1 MGSVWWDFSN
11 CRRRSETE
19 SVFSNRLVLTCNP
32 DSHSML
38 IRAGF
43 LRQAHSGLFHMLPL
57 GQRVQKKLEA
67 LIDKH
72 MSTLNASKLDLSSI
86 SSESLWERSGRLK
99 SVGSELFRFRDRKD
113 TGYLLSP
120 THEEEITTLVTSTT
134 KSYKDL
140 PVRVYQISRK
150 YRDELRPRH
159 GLLRSREFTM
169 KDLYTFDYSSPQALS
184 TYNQVR
190 EAYAR
195 LFDELKIPYLVAE
208 ADSGDMGG
216 NLSHEFH
223 FPTAKGE
230 DHVISCTNC
239 EYVANEEL
247 ADGPVLHSESK
258 STENDIR
265 ILDEVTE
272 LSSWDG
278 ISKDRSTL
286 FTVFYLPSAL
296 SSSNPASDVADGRE
310 VNIHAIKAAFPEIDN
325 SIEDPFDLW
334 IESYLSNPADT
345 PVRPWQH
352 LNILDGSISDSVR
365 QRFADGS
372 NILSRDPTATLGF
385 SHQLNT
391 VVQHPVT
398 GKPFN
403 LLRVKNGDR
412 CPRCLEGHVKIN
424 KAIELGHTFH
434 LGSRYTKQLEGHVTV
449 PRHIINNQ
457 EADFEFLP
465 TAKDSTSDRQVVVQ
479 MGCHGIG
486 VSRMIGA
493 VADTLADKNGLNWPR
508 VMAPFE
514 AVIITNKTG
523 EKDTSD
529 VHDAIQAHASGSSD
543 IDLVLDDR
551 AKAFAWKM
559 KDADL
564 VGYPVIVVVGRR
576 WEGERICEV
585 QCRRLKI
592 KEDVYIADL
601 SNYVRSLLDRL

>member
-1 MGSVWWDFSN
+1 
-11 CRRRSETE
+11 
-19 SVFSNRLVLTCNP
+19 
-32 DSHSML
+32 
-38 IRAGF
+38 
-43 LRQAHSGLFHMLPL
+43 
-57 GQRVQKKLEA
+57 
-67 LIDKH
+67 
-72 MSTLNASKLDLSSI
+72 
-86 SSESLWERSGRLK
+86 
-99 SVGSELFRFRDRKD
+99 
-113 TGYLLSP
+113 
-120 THEEEITTLVTSTT
+120 
-134 KSYKDL
+134 
-140 PVRVYQISRK
+140 
-150 YRDELRPRH
+150 
-159 GLLRSREFTM
+159 M

-230 DHVISCTNC
+230 DHIISCTNC

-247 ADGPVLHSESK
+247 ADGPVLSSEPE
-258 STENDIR
+258 STENSPLPLADNSTTISNTDSE
-265 ILDEVTE
+265 ILKK
-272 LSSWDG
+272 LSSWKG

-286 FTVFYLPSAL
+286 FTVFFMPSAL
-296 SSSNPASDVADGRE
+296 SLSNPASDVARK
-310 VNIHAIKAAFPEIDN
+310 VNVHAIKAAFPEIDN
-325 SIEDPFDLW
+325 SIENPGDLW
-334 IESYLSNPADT
+334 WESAPNLSDTADNAT
-345 PVRPWQH
+345 LARPRQI
-352 LNILDGSISDSVR
+352 LNILDGSMSESLR
-365 QRFADGS
+365 KTFAEGVITMS
-372 NILSRDPTATLGF
+372 KDPSATLGF
-385 SHQLNT
+385 THQLNC

-403 LLRVKNGDR
+403 LLRVKSGDR

-434 LGSRYTKQLEGHVTV
+434 LGSRYTKPLEGHVTV
-449 PRHIINNQ
+449 PHEIIKNQ

-465 TAKDSTSDRQVVVQ
+465 NVKDSTSGRQVVVQ

-486 VSRMIGA
+486 VSRIIGA

-514 AVIITNKTG
+514 AVVIANKSG
-523 EKDTSD
+523 EEGAS
-529 VHDAIQAHASGSSD
+529 VIYDAISQAHPSGGAV

-551 AKAFAWKM
+551 AKPFAWKM

-576 WEGERICEV
+576 WAAERICEV

-592 KEDVYIADL
+592 KEDVHIADL
-601 SNYVRSLLDRL
+601 SNHVSSLLERL